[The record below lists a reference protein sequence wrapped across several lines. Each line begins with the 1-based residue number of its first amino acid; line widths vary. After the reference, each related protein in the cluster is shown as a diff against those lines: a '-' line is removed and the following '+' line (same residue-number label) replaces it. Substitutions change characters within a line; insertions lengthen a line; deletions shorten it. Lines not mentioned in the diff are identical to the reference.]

1 MLTKLTKLV
10 GPIAY
15 SNKATAF
22 SRYALFQMRNKS
34 QKLLTKDD
42 EAKEE
47 QPISLSPEPIEPEKM
62 CSLKDASTEDTFELM
77 FATKPGLPLPGMP
90 IRHSAIALKNSKNGT
105 FSVYGRQ
112 SPWDFS
118 QWLRNGVTFHTQ
130 KDNEKR
136 YLSKGYN
143 FVGYP
148 TGVSFTQPEINKFLD
163 SADQLINQKQMCN
176 MYQSNCYSYSTTAL
190 SFAIE
195 ALLERPHFDAKSISR
210 IIDVLE
216 EHPLQDH
223 FSIGVRNNPVVV
235 DKLTSV
241 LSAVQKK
248 TASLQAPS
256 ATDKQL
262 YEKVDLLFTQLKNI
276 NPEEDKTT
284 MGYK

>member
-1 MLTKLTKLV
+1 MRAKLAKIISPQEYTKN
-10 GPIAY
+10 GSAW
-15 SNKATAF
+15 
-22 SRYALFQMRNKS
+22 SRYAMFQMRNKS
-34 QKLLTKDD
+34 PKLLTKD
-42 EAKEE
+42 EGAHAEKT
-47 QPISLSPEPIEPEKM
+47 ISLRPESIEPDKM
-62 CSLKDASTEDTFELM
+62 RSLDDSSKGDTFELM
-77 FATKPGLPLPGMP
+77 FATKPGLPLPYMP
-90 IRHSAIALKNSKNGT
+90 ISHSAIALKNSKDGS
-105 FSVYGRQ
+105 FSIYGRQ

-130 KDNEKR
+130 KDNEKK

-148 TGVSFTQPEINKFLD
+148 TGVSFSQQEINKFLD
-163 SADQLINQKQMCN
+163 SADQLINQQQMCN
-176 MYQSNCYSYSTTAL
+176 MYRSNCYSYSTTAL

-256 ATDKQL
+256 QADKQL
-262 YEKVDLLFTQLKNI
+262 HDKADLLYTKLKNSSQD
-276 NPEEDKTT
+276 ESKLT
-284 MGYK
+284 MG

>member
-1 MLTKLTKLV
+1 MLTKLTKIIS
-10 GPIAY
+10 PIAY
-15 SNKATAF
+15 SNKATALN
-22 SRYALFQMRNKS
+22 RYALFQVRSKS
-34 QKLLTKDD
+34 HKLLTQD
-42 EAKEE
+42 EEIHAE
-47 QPISLSPEPIEPEKM
+47 QPISLSPEPIDPEKM
-62 CSLKDASTEDTFELM
+62 RSLDDSAKEDTFELM
-77 FATKPGLPLPGMP
+77 FATKAGLPLPYMP
-90 IRHSAIALKNSKNGT
+90 ISHSAIALKNSKNGS

-118 QWLRNGVTFHTQ
+118 QWLRKGVTFHTQ
-130 KDNEKR
+130 KDDEKK

-143 FVGYP
+143 FIGYP

-163 SADQLINQKQMCN
+163 SADKLINQEQMCN

-195 ALLERPHFDAKSISR
+195 ALLERPHFDAPSISR

-216 EHPLQDH
+216 EHPLHDH

-248 TASLQAPS
+248 TSSLQAPS
-256 ATDKQL
+256 QADKQL
-262 YEKVDLLFTQLKNI
+262 YEKAELLFTKLKNSSQ
-276 NPEEDKTT
+276 EESKMT
-284 MGYK
+284 MGL